1 MLSEHVHFESLL
13 LPVGMNMYYLCAG
26 ETKCSLK
33 LRKKKCAYISIGR
46 NELEN
51 IGDCDICRNP
61 TLCTLIY

>member
-46 NELEN
+46 NELK
-51 IGDCDICRNP
+51 
-61 TLCTLIY
+61 TLVIVISAEIPHCAL

>member
-33 LRKKKCAYISIGR
+33 LRKKKCAYISIGS
-46 NELEN
+46 NELE
-51 IGDCDICRNP
+51 
-61 TLCTLIY
+61 TLVIVISAEIPHCVL